1 MRNNLNISIFG
12 LGYVGLPLAIKLSN
26 FFNVLGFDKNK
37 QRIKELKK
45 FLDKNNEVSSIQLK
59 KSKLQYSVNIK
70 DLKNSNIFIVT
81 VPTPVTKSNQP
92 DLKPLLIACK
102 DIGKIISKGSIVIFE
117 STVYPGVTEE
127 ICGPEIKKNSHLI
140 PGKDFY
146 LGYSPERINPGDK
159 VHSIDKITKV
169 VSGDCNKTKLILKK
183 IYGKINSGRIFI
195 AKNIKTAEAAK
206 VIENT
211 QRDINV
217 AFINEITKLFK
228 KIDINIFDVLKTAG
242 TKWNFLNFQPGFVGG
257 HCIGVD
263 PYYLTHAAEQVKYN
277 PTLILAGRR
286 INDNMSRYMVKKVI
300 QKMIVNGIDIK
311 KSTVGVMGI
320 TFKENCPDVRN
331 TKVAD
336 VVYELRNW
344 GVKVV
349 VVVDPWADQSELHKI
364 YDIKLGEINTTNK
377 VDSLIVAVGH
387 NEFRSKSPQ
396 DLKSLC
402 KGSNPVLA
410 DVKSIYKKD
419 DLIAQGFSVF
429 RL

>member
-1 MRNNLNISIFG
+1 MGNKLNISIFG

-26 FFNVLGFDKNK
+26 HFNVLGFDKNK

-45 FLDKNNEVSSIQLK
+45 FLDRNREVSFIELK
-59 KSKLQYSVNIK
+59 KSKLRYSTNLK

-81 VPTPVTKSNQP
+81 VPTPVSKSTQP
-92 DLKPLLIACK
+92 DLKPLLQACK

-127 ICGPEIKKNSHLI
+127 ICGPAIKKYSHLI

-146 LGYSPERINPGDK
+146 LGYSPERMNPGDK

-169 VSGDCNKTKLILKK
+169 VSGDSNKTNLILKK

-263 PYYLTHAAEQVKYN
+263 PYYLAY
-277 PTLILAGRR
+277 LA
-286 INDNMSRYMVKKVI
+286 KK
-300 QKMIVNGIDIK
+300 KNNG
-311 KSTVGVMGI
+311 
-320 TFKENCPDVRN
+320 
-331 TKVAD
+331 
-336 VVYELRNW
+336 
-344 GVKVV
+344 
-349 VVVDPWADQSELHKI
+349 
-364 YDIKLGEINTTNK
+364 
-377 VDSLIVAVGH
+377 
-387 NEFRSKSPQ
+387 
-396 DLKSLC
+396 
-402 KGSNPVLA
+402 
-410 DVKSIYKKD
+410 
-419 DLIAQGFSVF
+419 
-429 RL
+429 

>member
-1 MRNNLNISIFG
+1 MGNKLNISIFG

-26 FFNVLGFDKNK
+26 HYNVLGFDKNK

-45 FLDKNNEVSSIQLK
+45 FFDKNREVSFIELK
-59 KSKLQYSVNIK
+59 KTKLKYSTNLK
-70 DLKNSNIFIVT
+70 NLKNSNIFIVT

-92 DLKPLLIACK
+92 DLKPLLQACK

-127 ICGPEIKKNSHLI
+127 ICGPEIKKYSHLI

-146 LGYSPERINPGDK
+146 LGYSPERMNPGDK

-183 IYGKINSGRIFI
+183 IYGKINSGRIFV

-263 PYYLTHAAEQVKYN
+263 PYYLAYLAKKKKTGSD
-277 PTLILAGRR
+277 LILSGRK
-286 INDNMSRYMVKKVI
+286 INNNFPIFLAQYISNYISKKNKILVL
-300 QKMIVNGIDIK
+300 GL
-311 KSTVGVMGI
+311 
-320 TFKENCPDVRN
+320 TFKENVSDLRN
-331 TKVAD
+331 TKIVDLIKSLKKRGHKVYINDPYAYEKEVKKMNLSLTKLSKKNKYDVIILAVAHD
-336 VVYELRNW
+336 NYKKLNYSFFNKKLNNN
-344 GVKVV
+344 GKV
-349 VVVDPWADQSELHKI
+349 
-364 YDIKLGEINTTNK
+364 
-377 VDSLIVAVGH
+377 
-387 NEFRSKSPQ
+387 F
-396 DLKSLC
+396 DLKAIW
-402 KGSNPVLA
+402 K
-410 DVKSIYKKD
+410 DKKFPKQIEYII
-419 DLIAQGFSVF
+419 L
-429 RL
+429 